1 MKPQHKGNAYSSFD
15 SYRKAVRR
23 DIERKLQ
30 SAESLKEYV
39 RALEVLTGIKLIKV
53 KL

>member
-1 MKPQHKGNAYSSFD
+1 MKPQYKGQSYSSFG
-15 SYRKAVRR
+15 SYRRAVRR

-39 RALEVLTGIKLIKV
+39 RALEVLTGIKLRREP
-53 KL
+53 